1 MIKVD
6 NEFLELNKNL
16 VFSIV
21 NKYASNYNKEDL
33 YQVGM
38 MAVIR
43 ASEMYDNERN
53 VKFSTFAYKYI
64 LGEIL
69 KYIREDKGVKLS
81 RDIIKLYKKIIS
93 LKNQM
98 YLTCGRYITDEEVS
112 ELLNVSISKINEVM
126 KLCSGVES
134 LDSVISSDDK
144 DLTLMDT
151 IKDENN
157 LSKEDLISL
166 KDALRNLNKEDQ
178 MLIYQRYYEGK
189 SQTEIAKEI
198 ASENKINNL
207 NFIFRIYKKNIK
219 IIRNNA

>member
-112 ELLNVSISKINEVM
+112 KLLNVSVSKINEVM

-189 SQTEIAKEI
+189 SQTEIAKE
-198 ASENKINNL
+198 
-207 NFIFRIYKKNIK
+207 KNISQVKVYRLERK
-219 IIRNNA
+219 ILDDLSDKLCA

>member
-112 ELLNVSISKINEVM
+112 ELLNVSVSKINEVM

-166 KDALRNLNKEDQ
+166 KDALRNLNKEDK

-189 SQTEIAKEI
+189 SQTEIAKE
-198 ASENKINNL
+198 
-207 NFIFRIYKKNIK
+207 KNISQVKVYRLERK
-219 IIRNNA
+219 ILDDLSDKLCA

>member
-112 ELLNVSISKINEVM
+112 ELLNVSVSKINEVM

-157 LSKEDLISL
+157 LAKEDLISL

-189 SQTEIAKEI
+189 SQTEIAKE
-198 ASENKINNL
+198 
-207 NFIFRIYKKNIK
+207 KNISQVKVYRLERK
-219 IIRNNA
+219 ILDDLSDKLCA

>member
-112 ELLNVSISKINEVM
+112 ELLNVSVSKINEVM

-178 MLIYQRYYEGK
+178 MLIYQRYYERK
-189 SQTEIAKEI
+189 SQTEIAKE
-198 ASENKINNL
+198 
-207 NFIFRIYKKNIK
+207 KNISQVKVYRLERK
-219 IIRNNA
+219 ILDDLSDKLCA

>member
-189 SQTEIAKEI
+189 SQTEIAKE
-198 ASENKINNL
+198 
-207 NFIFRIYKKNIK
+207 KNISQVKVYRLERK
-219 IIRNNA
+219 ILDDLSDKLCA

>member
-64 LGEIL
+64 LVEIL
-69 KYIREDKGVKLS
+69 KYIREDILQM
-81 RDIIKLYKKIIS
+81 KK
-93 LKNQM
+93 
-98 YLTCGRYITDEEVS
+98 
-112 ELLNVSISKINEVM
+112 
-126 KLCSGVES
+126 
-134 LDSVISSDDK
+134 
-144 DLTLMDT
+144 
-151 IKDENN
+151 
-157 LSKEDLISL
+157 
-166 KDALRNLNKEDQ
+166 
-178 MLIYQRYYEGK
+178 
-189 SQTEIAKEI
+189 
-198 ASENKINNL
+198 
-207 NFIFRIYKKNIK
+207 
-219 IIRNNA
+219 

>member
-6 NEFLELNKNL
+6 NEFLKLNKNL

-112 ELLNVSISKINEVM
+112 ELLNVSVSKINEVM

-189 SQTEIAKEI
+189 SQTEIAKE
-198 ASENKINNL
+198 
-207 NFIFRIYKKNIK
+207 KNISQVKVYRLERK
-219 IIRNNA
+219 ILDDLSDKLCA

>member
-69 KYIREDKGVKLS
+69 KYIREDKGVKIS

-112 ELLNVSISKINEVM
+112 ELLNVSVSKINEVM

-189 SQTEIAKEI
+189 SQTEIAKE
-198 ASENKINNL
+198 
-207 NFIFRIYKKNIK
+207 KNISQVKVYRLERK
-219 IIRNNA
+219 ILDDLSDKLCA

>member
-21 NKYASNYNKEDL
+21 NRYASNYNKEDL

-112 ELLNVSISKINEVM
+112 ELLNVSVSKINEVM

-189 SQTEIAKEI
+189 SQTEIAKE
-198 ASENKINNL
+198 
-207 NFIFRIYKKNIK
+207 KNISQVKVYRLERK
-219 IIRNNA
+219 ILDDLSDKLCA

>member
-112 ELLNVSISKINEVM
+112 ELLNVSVSKINEVM

-166 KDALRNLNKEDQ
+166 KDALCNLNKEDQ

-189 SQTEIAKEI
+189 SQTEIAKE
-198 ASENKINNL
+198 
-207 NFIFRIYKKNIK
+207 KNISQVKVYRLERK
-219 IIRNNA
+219 ILDDLSDKLCA

>member
-112 ELLNVSISKINEVM
+112 ELLNVSVSKINEVM

-134 LDSVISSDDK
+134 LDSVISSHDK

-189 SQTEIAKEI
+189 SQTEIAKE
-198 ASENKINNL
+198 
-207 NFIFRIYKKNIK
+207 KNISQVKVYRLERK
-219 IIRNNA
+219 ILDDLSDKLCA

>member
-98 YLTCGRYITDEEVS
+98 YLTCGRYITDEEIS
-112 ELLNVSISKINEVM
+112 ELLNVSVSKINEVM

-189 SQTEIAKEI
+189 SQTEIAKE
-198 ASENKINNL
+198 
-207 NFIFRIYKKNIK
+207 KNISQVKVYRLERK
-219 IIRNNA
+219 ILDDLSDKLCA

>member
-112 ELLNVSISKINEVM
+112 ELLNVSVSKINEVM

-134 LDSVISSDDK
+134 LDSVISGDDK

-189 SQTEIAKEI
+189 SQTEIAKE
-198 ASENKINNL
+198 
-207 NFIFRIYKKNIK
+207 KNISQVKVYRLERK
-219 IIRNNA
+219 ILDDLSDKLCA

>member
-81 RDIIKLYKKIIS
+81 RDIIKLNKKIIS

-112 ELLNVSISKINEVM
+112 ELLNVSVSKINEVM

-189 SQTEIAKEI
+189 SQTEIAKE
-198 ASENKINNL
+198 
-207 NFIFRIYKKNIK
+207 KNISQVKVYRLERK
-219 IIRNNA
+219 ILDDLSDKLCA

>member
-112 ELLNVSISKINEVM
+112 ELLNVSVSKINEVM

-189 SQTEIAKEI
+189 SQTEIAKE
-198 ASENKINNL
+198 
-207 NFIFRIYKKNIK
+207 KNISQVKVYRLERK
-219 IIRNNA
+219 ILDDLSDKLCA

>member
-112 ELLNVSISKINEVM
+112 ELLNVNVSKINEVM

-189 SQTEIAKEI
+189 SQTEIAKE
-198 ASENKINNL
+198 
-207 NFIFRIYKKNIK
+207 KNISQVKVYRLERK
-219 IIRNNA
+219 ILDDLSDKLCA